1 MQKNEQ
7 MPRHQALLLLLV
19 LTTWGHV
26 HAFRAAVASQNSWSC
41 RLHLEPKPRRLCV
54 ASESWSC
61 RLQAAVHLEPKPRRL
76 CLAGESWPRPG
87 THGLAGSQSDVE
99 RLKRRVNLLENLVHD
114 ICSALVYCDDVALV
128 EREMLSAGDIFMD
141 LSSNVTRS
149 PLLLRRSVADISR
162 KHGRPVSP
170 PAHSWH

>member
-1 MQKNEQ
+1 MRKNKQ
-7 MPRHQALLLLLV
+7 MPRHQALLLLSL

-26 HAFRAAVASQNSWSC
+26 HAFRAAVVAQN
-41 RLHLEPKPRRLCV
+41 
-54 ASESWSC
+54 SWSC

-87 THGLAGSQSDVE
+87 THGLTDSQSDVQ

>member
-1 MQKNEQ
+1 MYITTTPIKTKQ
-7 MPRHQALLLLLV
+7 MPRHQALLLLFL
-19 LTTWGHV
+19 LATWSHV
-26 HAFRAAVASQNSWSC
+26 HAFRTAAAAQN
-41 RLHLEPKPRRLCV
+41 
-54 ASESWSC
+54 SWSC

-76 CLAGESWPRPG
+76 CLAGESWPRPD

-128 EREMLSAGDIFMD
+128 EREMLSAGDIFLD